1 VEREK
6 KLVQEVEQIIKE
18 AEVDARII
26 WHKEWGKETETAA
39 RVLGTKLDNIIKCLI
54 FLDARD
60 KPIMGIVPG
69 DKRVNFTKLEQ
80 ASGKIGLRLAKAKE
94 IERVTGHPI
103 GGVPPF
109 GLNIPT
115 FVDTKILTK
124 DKVYGSA
131 GSPYAGLEI
140 RPKDLVRLAKAEVVD
155 IGS

>member
-1 VEREK
+1 MEREK
-6 KLVQEVEQIIKE
+6 KLVQEVKQIIKE

-54 FLDARD
+54 FLDVRD
-60 KPIMGIVPG
+60 EPIMAIVTG

-80 ASGKIGLRLAKAKE
+80 ASGKVGLRFAKAKE

-109 GLNIPT
+109 GLNVPT
-115 FVDTKILTK
+115 FVDTEVLTK

-140 RPKDLVRLAKAEVVD
+140 RPKDLVKLAKAEVVD